1 MMGDLLEQKEKD
13 LELAARIGQGLLTR
27 NKALE
32 ERLIAV
38 EGELHSAHDT
48 VTQLRHD
55 LLLKGELL
63 QIYSND
69 FDDSSPEGGKY
80 KYFFSRS
87 SCKLFYLFFSLFMPT
102 NHLLFMKPVRAFTTD
117 LLQRKVK
124 GLEDDN
130 RKLRAEAS
138 QLANESSET
147 ELREEQLLHQVVA
160 QLGTVKRQQD
170 HCCLP
175 SSAFTIPLPAAFL
188 WLGSSYN

>member
-1 MMGDLLEQKEKD
+1 MTATVQVAEKPVCHSAVGRGVSVGNSLVMMGDLLEQKEKD

-80 KYFFSRS
+80 KHFFSRS
-87 SCKLFYLFFSLFMPT
+87 SCKLFCLFFSLFMPT
-102 NHLLFMKPVRAFTTD
+102 NHLLFMKP
-117 LLQRKVK
+117 
-124 GLEDDN
+124 N
-130 RKLRAEAS
+130 
-138 QLANESSET
+138 
-147 ELREEQLLHQVVA
+147 
-160 QLGTVKRQQD
+160 
-170 HCCLP
+170 
-175 SSAFTIPLPAAFL
+175 SAGF
-188 WLGSSYN
+188 YN

>member
-1 MMGDLLEQKEKD
+1 MAATVQVPEQSVCHSVVGRGGNSLVMMGDLLEQKEKD

-69 FDDSSPEGGKY
+69 FDDNSPEGGKLTFHFPLY
-80 KYFFSRS
+80 MQIVFVFF
-87 SCKLFYLFFSLFMPT
+87 FVY
-102 NHLLFMKPVRAFTTD
+102 VD
-117 LLQRKVK
+117 
-124 GLEDDN
+124 
-130 RKLRAEAS
+130 
-138 QLANESSET
+138 
-147 ELREEQLLHQVVA
+147 
-160 QLGTVKRQQD
+160 
-170 HCCLP
+170 
-175 SSAFTIPLPAAFL
+175 
-188 WLGSSYN
+188 